1 VDDAVGAL
9 LAATAVDPPGG
20 GEAVNVGT
28 GVEATLRTVVGR
40 VFELAGADPA
50 LIQAGAYPYRRGEA
64 HRLVMTTERAR
75 RELPGWAPRTALDAG
90 LARLVAEGG

>member
-1 VDDAVGAL
+1 VEAL
-9 LAATAVDPPGG
+9 LAAASCDPPDG
-20 GEAVNVGT
+20 GEVVNVGT
-28 GVEATLRTVVGR
+28 GQEETLRSVVGR
-40 VFELAGADPA
+40 VFDLAGADPA

-75 RELPGWAPRTALDAG
+75 RALPGWAPRTALDSG